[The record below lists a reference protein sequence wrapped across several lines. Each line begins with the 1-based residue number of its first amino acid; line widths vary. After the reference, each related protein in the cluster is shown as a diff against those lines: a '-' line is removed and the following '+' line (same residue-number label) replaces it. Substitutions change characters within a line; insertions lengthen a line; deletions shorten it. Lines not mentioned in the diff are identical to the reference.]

1 MISSRR
7 PEGCCLTSNGSTTS
21 LNVSDLLNP
30 EVRVSSQTLPWAYE
44 PGHQYQAYPLMG
56 MNAGI
61 ADTAKMVMSA
71 ISEKNLAVF
80 PNSSG
85 SLMLLLGLGL
95 GFSRYDLIDSK
106 PMVIFASRIKE
117 AGHGYIRGKN
127 SQGLFQL
134 FG

>member
-1 MISSRR
+1 
-7 PEGCCLTSNGSTTS
+7 
-21 LNVSDLLNP
+21 
-30 EVRVSSQTLPWAYE
+30 
-44 PGHQYQAYPLMG
+44 MG

-85 SLMLLLGLGL
+85 SLKLLLGLGL

-106 PMVIFASRIKE
+106 PIVILPSQIKE
-117 AGHGYIRGKN
+117 GGHGYIRGKN
-127 SQGLFQL
+127 SQGLLKFL
-134 FG
+134 G

>member
-1 MISSRR
+1 
-7 PEGCCLTSNGSTTS
+7 
-21 LNVSDLLNP
+21 
-30 EVRVSSQTLPWAYE
+30 
-44 PGHQYQAYPLMG
+44 MG
-56 MNAGI
+56 MNAEL
-61 ADTAKMVMSA
+61 ADTVKIAVSA
-71 ISEKNLAVF
+71 IPEKNLAVL
-80 PNSSG
+80 PDSWG
-85 SLMLLLGLGL
+85 SLKLLPGPGL